1 MAGKYVAHG
10 RAALQAA
17 TAFRSALVIDV
28 VGSLFGLVALFYLWR
43 AVLGASGSLQGYD
56 WRQMKAYLLL
66 AFLSHTLVSWW
77 GEWRTA
83 MRIVDGT
90 VATDLV
96 KPVDFQRARLA
107 EAAGAA
113 VVEVVLSAVVV
124 AGALVVFSSVA
135 TPHGWRWALFAVSFA
150 AALLLKSVL
159 VYATTLLCF
168 WTTGYLG
175 ITWARIA
182 ITDLLSGA
190 LIPLVFFPGWL
201 RGLAMALPFQGIVSS
216 PAVIYLEHVDNR
228 RALELI
234 AIQIAWVAGLWVLG
248 RLMWQRG
255 VRQVT
260 IHGG

>member
-1 MAGKYVAHG
+1 
-10 RAALQAA
+10 L
-17 TAFRSALVIDV
+17 
-28 VGSLFGLVALFYLWR
+28 YLWR
-43 AVLGASGSLQGYD
+43 AVLGASTSLQGFD
-56 WRQMKAYLLL
+56 WEQMKAYLLL
-66 AFLSHTLVSWW
+66 AFVSHTLVSWW
-77 GEWRTA
+77 GEWRIA
-83 MRIVDGT
+83 MRIIDGT

-107 EAAGAA
+107 EVMGAG
-113 VVEVVLSAVVV
+113 VVEAILSAVVV
-124 AGALVVFSSVA
+124 AGALLVFASVA

-150 AALLLKSVL
+150 AAIPLKFAL
-159 VYATTLLCF
+159 VYVTTLLCF

-190 LIPLVFFPGWL
+190 LIPLVFFPQWL
-201 RGLAMALPFQGIVSS
+201 RGLAMVLPFQGVVSS
-216 PAVIYLEHVDNR
+216 PALIYLEHVDSG

-234 AIQIAWVAGLWVLG
+234 AIQIAWIVGLWMLG
-248 RLMWQRG
+248 RLMWHRG